1 MSLEEI
7 SHVLYQI
14 KVADQKIIQ
23 IFEENIGLS
32 LTRYELLTLL
42 REKNPC
48 SQNTLQSFLQINQ
61 GAVTRHLKL
70 LETKGYVTRQ
80 RNPLNNREVVVTLT
94 AKAEEKLSNCER
106 EHTDMAS
113 ILSPAF
119 EPEEMSQLL
128 VLLNKLNTQ
137 LSAIKTKEVE

>member
-32 LTRYELLTLL
+32 LTRYELLTIL

-48 SQNTLQSFLQINQ
+48 SQNTLQSLLQIDQ

-70 LETKGYVTRQ
+70 LEAKGYVTRQ

-94 AKAEEKLSNCER
+94 VKAEEKLLNCER
-106 EHTDMAS
+106 EHTDMTS
-113 ILSPAF
+113 ILSPVF

-137 LSAIKTKEVE
+137 LSVIKTKEVE